1 MAAGRRTGRIVLN
14 VFGVVIHIFLNIIFY
29 MIIVYLVIKASHY
42 AYDFAYQVF
51 GSVSVTKSPGY
62 TVDVTIGK
70 GESTMEVAKILDEKK
85 VIAGRYSFYLRAKLT
100 KQNILPGTYKISS
113 DMDYDKIFKV
123 ITTPDKNTEKST
135 ENKK

>member
-1 MAAGRRTGRIVLN
+1 M
-14 VFGVVIHIFLNIIFY
+14 
-29 MIIVYLVIKASHY
+29 
-42 AYDFAYQVF
+42 
-51 GSVSVTKSPGY
+51 
-62 TVDVTIGK
+62 
-70 GESTMEVAKILDEKK
+70 
-85 VIAGRYSFYLRAKLT
+85 T